1 MSMFRVDI
9 SVSGGPDS
17 EAQTVGA
24 LVDTGTMHTV
34 LPGKLLRE
42 IGISPTLTTEFELA
56 DGSVVEF
63 EVGTALVAINGYDAV
78 TPVAFGPDDAEP
90 LLGAVALELMELLVD
105 PKNRRLIPTR
115 RGRRH
120 L

>member
-1 MSMFRVDI
+1 MGLIYTDI
-9 SVSGGPDS
+9 RLSNPTGNP
-17 EAQTVGA
+17 ERTVEA
-24 LVDTGTMHTV
+24 LVDTGSLYTTV
-34 LPGKLLRE
+34 PASLLEE
-42 IGISPTLTTEFELA
+42 IGTERIRQMRFELA

-63 EVGTALVAINGYDAV
+63 EVGTALVAINRYGAV

-105 PKNRRLIPTR
+105 SKNRRLIPTR